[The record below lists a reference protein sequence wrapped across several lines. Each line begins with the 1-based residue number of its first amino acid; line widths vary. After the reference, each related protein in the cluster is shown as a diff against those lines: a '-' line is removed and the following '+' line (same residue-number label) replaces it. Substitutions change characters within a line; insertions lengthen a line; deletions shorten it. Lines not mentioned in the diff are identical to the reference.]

1 MNTGI
6 AADGANPTQA
16 LPLSNAEFPRWF
28 IFFLALFSIYLVIP
42 LYDVP
47 LFGISIS
54 APIFLFIA
62 WQIYISSKTSWVR
75 AYRGWF
81 LLALFI
87 WLGIA
92 ISALANGI
100 FSGGTD
106 ISAATYT
113 ALVRFAYWLLVFVSI
128 TYLSSLPGML
138 ERISAWLGWS
148 VMILGLLRLSEYFF
162 GGVLIGSGLSPQF
175 FTQNFYGIEFSV
187 FTPFAYLLVFKAQ
200 GWKKAIAVL
209 GVLVLAAAVAINGS
223 RGSWVAIASG
233 MLVLLGFTFFRK
245 PGYAFGMLIL
255 MSLLAFTGY
264 RVYSAD
270 PSRYQPVLNRF
281 TTLQKVEEDKS
292 YATRLWLNAKS
303 AALFQNSPI
312 FGVGTGNYTLAYVEV
327 PLPAVISYH
336 SYGRMNQIT
345 SHNSYLSFLAE
356 NGLVGTI
363 PFGILLGGLF
373 VIGLRSSWGGL
384 ARNDVLPILVFV
396 AFLQMSIHLWVMS
409 GLTGTD
415 TWFLYGLVG
424 GLGKR

>member
-1 MNTGI
+1 MSTSI
-6 AADGANPTQA
+6 AAEKANPNQV
-16 LPLSNAEFPRWF
+16 LPFSKVEFPRWF
-28 IFFLALFSIYLVIP
+28 IVFLALFSIYLAIP

-47 LFGISIS
+47 LFGLSIS

-62 WQIYISSKTSWVR
+62 WQIYISNKASWVR

-81 LLALFI
+81 LLAFFI

-92 ISALANGI
+92 ISALANGVR
-100 FSGGTD
+100 SGGTD

-113 ALVRFAYWLLVFVSI
+113 ALARFAYWLLVFVSI

-138 ERISAWLGWS
+138 ERISTWLGWS
-148 VMILGLLRLSEYFF
+148 VIGLGLLRLSEYFF

-175 FTQNFYGIEFSV
+175 FSQNFYGIQFSV
-187 FTPFAYLLVFKAQ
+187 FTPFAYLLVFKAN

-209 GVLVLAAAVAINGS
+209 GVLVLAGAVAVNGS

-255 MSLLAFTGY
+255 LGMLAFAGY

-312 FGVGTGNYTLAYVEV
+312 IGVGTGNYTLAYVEI

-336 SYGRMNQIT
+336 NYGRMNQIT
-345 SHNSYLSFLAE
+345 SHNSYLSFFAE
-356 NGLVGTI
+356 NGLFGGI
-363 PFGILLGGLF
+363 PYGILIGSLF
-373 VIGLRSSWGGL
+373 VIGFRSSWGGL
-384 ARNDVLPILVFV
+384 ARNDILPIFVFI
-396 AFLQMSIHLWVMS
+396 AFLQLSIHFWVMS
-409 GLTGTD
+409 GLTGTV

-424 GLGKR
+424 GLAKR